1 MFVFF
6 KDPLTKDIQSN
17 LWSQLKQILNQMPA
31 YTIFNTV
38 LKLTEEKIQTVLSLK
53 SNVLSVANES
63 NSSNSEF
70 SDMEKEVLKSQMSI
84 LVSAAKFA
92 SMKRTYKQNFDKF
105 TEGFHAFFDSVKSR
119 VEMFNNILSNSEDID
134 KIISDYITQYNTITY
149 KKMQNEDLR
158 KEIELCKSKVLQ
170 NKQFIDNDS
179 ITFVTLK
186 DIYNNIQNSA
196 NKIQYEILGMSQIK
210 DKISFWKN
218 TIAGEFIS
226 MKQKN
231 NRLQSSFMNS
241 SVGLVGRMDITNST
255 LDLTAEQG
263 EGVFSSTKLDN
274 DATLSVTLQKFGD
287 ISMFAQ
293 KRFTMPNHVL
303 EILTFSELPISCF
316 QNIFKDSLYHIDL
329 NVYYGNDFINPFP
342 SVLTNKGL
350 IYDFK
355 SLKLW
360 SNEVN
365 TLLKPQLPLI
375 DFKTGKLY
383 FIWFVKILL
392 IL

>member
-1 MFVFF
+1 
-6 KDPLTKDIQSN
+6 
-17 LWSQLKQILNQMPA
+17 MPA

-170 NKQFIDNDS
+170 NKQLIDNDS

-293 KRFTMPNHVL
+293 KRFTMPNHL
-303 EILTFSELPISCF
+303 
-316 QNIFKDSLYHIDL
+316 
-329 NVYYGNDFINPFP
+329 INA
-342 SVLTNKGL
+342 N
-350 IYDFK
+350 
-355 SLKLW
+355 
-360 SNEVN
+360 
-365 TLLKPQLPLI
+365 
-375 DFKTGKLY
+375 
-383 FIWFVKILL
+383 
-392 IL
+392 

>member
-1 MFVFF
+1 MYFF

-170 NKQFIDNDS
+170 NKQLIDNDS

-375 DFKTGKLY
+375 DFKAGKLY